1 MENNYNDGKG
11 MYSLMSEL
19 FPLNRSLTGEG
30 VRDTFKILSRY
41 VNLNIQ
47 EISTGEKV
55 FDWEIPY
62 EWSIKKAYIKDSQD
76 KIVIDFTNNNLHVVG
91 YSEPVN
97 ELYTLEELQP
107 HLHSLEDQ
115 PDAIPYITSY
125 YKRNWGFCM
134 SHNDRLKLKAGDY
147 KVVIDSEL
155 FKGKMT
161 FADYIIPGDTKEEI
175 VFSTYICH
183 PSMASNELSGPVVL
197 IYIIMWLESLTK
209 RKYTYRFIFAP
220 ETIGAIT
227 YLSKNLEILKEN
239 VVAGFVVTC
248 IGDDNCYSFVK
259 SRYGNTYADRVSS
272 CVMKEYS
279 NTKIYS
285 YLERGSDE
293 RQYCF
298 PGVDLPFVALCRTK
312 FYEYP
317 EYHTSLDNLEYC
329 SPQALSNSFTF
340 LQSHIVLLEKNKKYI
355 INSRCEPQLGKR
367 NLYPNISTKESNGTV
382 QELMDFIVYCDGRN
396 DIIEISE
403 ITNIPW
409 RKLITIVDQLQEH
422 NLLKEV

>member
-1 MENNYNDGKG
+1 
-11 MYSLMSEL
+11 
-19 FPLNRSLTGEG
+19 
-30 VRDTFKILSRY
+30 
-41 VNLNIQ
+41 
-47 EISTGEKV
+47 
-55 FDWEIPY
+55 
-62 EWSIKKAYIKDSQD
+62 
-76 KIVIDFTNNNLHVVG
+76 
-91 YSEPVN
+91 
-97 ELYTLEELQP
+97 
-107 HLHSLEDQ
+107 
-115 PDAIPYITSY
+115 
-125 YKRNWGFCM
+125 
-134 SHNDRLKLKAGDY
+134 LKAGDY

-155 FKGKMT
+155 FNGKMT
-161 FADYIIPGDTKEEI
+161 FADYIIPGDIEEEI

-197 IYIIMWLESLTK
+197 IYLINWLESLPT

-248 IGDDNCYSFVK
+248 LGDDNCYSFVK

-329 SPQALSNSFTF
+329 SPEALSNSFTF
-340 LQSHIVLLEKNKKYI
+340 LQSHILLLEKNKKYI
-355 INSRCEPQLGKR
+355 INSKCEPQLGKR

-382 QELMDFIVYCDGRN
+382 QELMDFIVYCDGGN
-396 DIIEISE
+396 DIINISE

-409 RKLITIVDQLQEH
+409 RKLITIVDQFQEH
-422 NLLKEV
+422 KLLKEL